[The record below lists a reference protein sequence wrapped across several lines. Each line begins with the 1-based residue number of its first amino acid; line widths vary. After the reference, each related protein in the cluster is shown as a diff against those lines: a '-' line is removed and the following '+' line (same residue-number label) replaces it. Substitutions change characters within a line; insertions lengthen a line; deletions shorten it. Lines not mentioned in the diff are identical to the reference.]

1 MRATYTRSLLVMLTV
16 ILAACGTLAPPKSP
30 PSPAPKSAHPPVAA
44 RPAPMPKPPAP
55 SGPSAPLPPAAAP
68 VEPAPMAPEE
78 PQPAPPEV
86 TQPTPAESIP
96 QVPAVVA
103 LLDSASRQEKAGR
116 LESAAAT
123 LERAL
128 RVDPRN
134 AVLWHRLA
142 RVRLA
147 QRQWQAAASFAAKS
161 NSLAPAGTDLPR
173 RNWSLI
179 AQAREQMGDKAGAIS
194 ARANAAR

>member
-1 MRATYTRSLLVMLTV
+1 MLTV
-16 ILAACGTLAPPKSP
+16 VLAACGTLAPPKSP

-44 RPAPMPKPPAP
+44 RPAPTPKPPAP
-55 SGPSAPLPPAAAP
+55 SAPLPSAAAP
-68 VEPAPMAPEE
+68 VEPAPVAPEE

-86 TQPTPAESIP
+86 AQPTPAESIP
-96 QVPAVVA
+96 QAPAVVA

-147 QRQWQAAASFAAKS
+147 QRQWQAAASLAAKS

-179 AQAREQMGDKAGAIS
+179 AQAREQMGDKAGAVS